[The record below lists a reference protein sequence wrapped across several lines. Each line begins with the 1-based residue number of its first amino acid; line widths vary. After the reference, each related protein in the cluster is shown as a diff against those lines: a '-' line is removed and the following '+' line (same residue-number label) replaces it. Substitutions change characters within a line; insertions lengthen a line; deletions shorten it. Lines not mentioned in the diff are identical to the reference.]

1 MIASSDVF
9 LTLLPIQ
16 TLDALPCHLLT
27 PFAGPV
33 PPSNLLNKLAQGVTK
48 AKNSVEWP
56 HSLRATRAKI
66 IELARHR
73 AKENIQDGSGS
84 DTIVEEESDGSD
96 IPLQQTTNIGPKRPL
111 YKPSSSDF
119 TQPPKFDI
127 KDNPNLT
134 RYGDATRC
142 DVQSLIPVQSLA
154 SSTAHRPYTC

>member
-1 MIASSDVF
+1 M
-9 LTLLPIQ
+9 
-16 TLDALPCHLLT
+16 T

-73 AKENIQDGSGS
+73 AKENNQVGSGS
-84 DTIVEEESDGSD
+84 DTIVEEESDGTD
-96 IPLQQTTNIGPKRPL
+96 VPLQQTTNIGPKRPL
-111 YKPSSSDF
+111 YKPSSTDF
-119 TQPPKFDI
+119 NQPPKFDI

-134 RYGDATRC
+134 RYDITARRVVHSLIF
-142 DVQSLIPVQSLA
+142 VQSL
-154 SSTAHRPYTC
+154 SSFTTYRPHPR